1 MNLACPVLSRHSV
14 DLACTA
20 HNRLSVQCHLVF
32 VVVDVVIVVVTGVN
46 CYLCS
51 YSY

>member
-1 MNLACPVLSRHSV
+1 MNLACPVLSRYSV

-32 VVVDVVIVVVTGVN
+32 VVVVDIVVVTGVN